1 MIRITCDGCG
11 STLSAPEA
19 YAGRTARCKK
29 CGQSLVISLSS
40 PASKQATA
48 PEPTDLAVAFPAEVD
63 AVVRE
68 TLVPGEV
75 LRAYC
80 DMRSIVEKKDTGFV
94 AAGNMEF
101 VAAVAAISLLASA
114 ASEQRPVT
122 VGLTSK
128 NLVFLLKKTN
138 FWGKRVLTG
147 DSKKI
152 PLDLLSGVVTQQSQK
167 RNLWYLTFKDAALNL
182 TLGGLKNAEEHATAF
197 MREVELALSVKSPSL
212 ADEFEKLFQL
222 AHDGVLSSEEF
233 KKAKEAYLGKT
244 PDVRDLAVSN
254 LRQLHSLYK
263 SGVLT
268 EGEFRLK
275 KWDILS
281 R

>member
-1 MIRITCDGCG
+1 
-11 STLSAPEA
+11 
-19 YAGRTARCKK
+19 
-29 CGQSLVISLSS
+29 
-40 PASKQATA
+40 
-48 PEPTDLAVAFPAEVD
+48 LAVAFPAEVD